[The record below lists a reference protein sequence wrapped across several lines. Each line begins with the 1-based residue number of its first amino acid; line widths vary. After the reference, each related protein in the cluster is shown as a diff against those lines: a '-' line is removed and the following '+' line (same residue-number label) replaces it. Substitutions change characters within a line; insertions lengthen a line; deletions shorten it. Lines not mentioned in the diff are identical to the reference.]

1 MRLTLSG
8 SQVQIL
14 IDRDFFLYDG
24 EWTKEKMFEWNIY
37 PEYDRSI
44 KVGFGRRCI
53 WDNIDIEI
61 AEDMAH
67 YFETLFGATKDP
79 DDYKYSVSAYKS
91 IHKQITTARFKYC
104 KKKTKKEEN

>member
-8 SQVQIL
+8 SQIQIL

-37 PEYDRSI
+37 PDYDRSI
-44 KVGFGRRCI
+44 TVGFGRRCI

-67 YFETLFGATKDP
+67 YFETLFGATEDP

-91 IHKQITTARFKYC
+91 IHKQITKAEGK
-104 KKKTKKEEN
+104 